1 MRPETYYSLGDN
13 LTAGSSNTI
22 FTVPNGYEA
31 RVTMVYITNN
41 TGSSKSFS
49 ASWFDSGTEIPF
61 AASKSLNSKDFIQ
74 YGGEFG
80 EFLVMDEGD
89 YMTITP
95 EAGSTFV
102 SIVSFILLKHDGTKF
117 NL

>member
-31 RVTMVYITNN
+31 RVTMVYISNN

-49 ASWFDSGTEIPF
+49 ASWFHSGTEIQF
-61 AASKSLNSKDFIQ
+61 AASKSLNSTDFIQ
-74 YGGEFG
+74 YGGDFG
-80 EFLVMDEGD
+80 DFFVMDEGD

-102 SIVSFILLKHDGTKF
+102 SILSFILLKHDGTKF